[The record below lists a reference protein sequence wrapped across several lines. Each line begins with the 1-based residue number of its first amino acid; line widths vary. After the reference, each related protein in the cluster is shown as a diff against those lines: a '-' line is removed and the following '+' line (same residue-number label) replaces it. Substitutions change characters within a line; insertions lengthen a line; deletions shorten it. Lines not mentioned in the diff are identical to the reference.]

1 MVKTEPVS
9 NPDPVTVSVEPGVVE
24 VEERVIFGFM
34 DDTVTATDPVNEVP
48 ESSEAATYQLPTAI
62 KLGLKVT
69 AALES
74 VVDPLGNVYVPITV
88 LEDVNDVVVLA

>member
-24 VEERVIFGFM
+24 EEERVIFGFM
-34 DDTVTATDPVNEVP
+34 DETVTATDPVKEVP
-48 ESSEAATYQLPTAI
+48 ELSEAATYQLPTAI
-62 KLGLKVT
+62 RLGLNVT

-74 VVDPLGNVYVPITV
+74 VVDPLDKVYVPITV
-88 LEDVNDVVVLA
+88 SEDVNDVVVLA